1 MHCPDCN
8 TVNDPDARY
17 CSECGRVMSGD
28 AKTQSAITTRAYFFA
43 LLLIPV
49 VALAGG
55 LGYYKFFLPEG
66 IAAVVNG
73 EEIKRS
79 ELDSAVALTQAKN
92 GEENF
97 KGDQSARYAR
107 RLRYEVL
114 SGLVTERLVLQEA
127 RKAGISASPED
138 VASAVSRAQVSSG
151 MDKNNFHA
159 LVMQRFGGIPSFEE
173 AVRRELIIKRI
184 IASQAVPQ
192 GGDPKRAGDAVNAWL
207 EDLSARAS
215 VRIAL
220 SEQWSGAGC
229 GCGDPKT
236 QQAAD
241 RGCAMTNTVPS
252 AGRAECRHPKN
263 GPSAHTGIEKE
274 AADAGLAYWHAKYG
288 NDAVTTRS
296 ADFGCHIQMDILK
309 DEKVIGSLRYQDGS
323 ITERLGRR

>member
-1 MHCPDCN
+1 MQCPDCS

-17 CSECGRVMSGD
+17 CSECGRAVSGD
-28 AKTQSAITTRAYFFA
+28 VKIPSAGTARTYFFA
-43 LLLIPV
+43 LILIPV

-55 LGYYKFFLPEG
+55 LGYYKFILPEG
-66 IAAVVNG
+66 VVAVVNG

-97 KGDQSARYAR
+97 KGDQSAQYAR

-114 SGLVTERLVLQEA
+114 SGLITERLVLQEA

-138 VASAVSRAQVSSG
+138 AASAVSRAQMSSG

-184 IASQAVPQ
+184 IARQVVPQ
-192 GGDPKRAGDAVNAWL
+192 GGDPKRAGDAMNAWL
-207 EDLSARAS
+207 EELSARAS

-220 SEQWSGAGC
+220 SEQWAGAGC

-241 RGCAMTNTVPS
+241 RGCAMST
-252 AGRAECRHPKN
+252 AGP
-263 GPSAHTGIEKE
+263 
-274 AADAGLAYWHAKYG
+274 
-288 NDAVTTRS
+288 
-296 ADFGCHIQMDILK
+296 
-309 DEKVIGSLRYQDGS
+309 
-323 ITERLGRR
+323 